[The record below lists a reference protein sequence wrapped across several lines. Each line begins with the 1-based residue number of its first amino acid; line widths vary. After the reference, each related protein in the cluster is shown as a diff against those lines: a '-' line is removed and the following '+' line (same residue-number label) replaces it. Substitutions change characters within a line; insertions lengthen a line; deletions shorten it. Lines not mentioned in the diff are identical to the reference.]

1 MASPFDESEFVDT
14 DYQASQAAGP
24 SSTPGKPTRPPT
36 PEEINAKVSAAQQ
49 KLAELRAA
57 QEDLEREKS
66 ALEEIRRRRMEFR
79 QGREEM
85 IQHLIRGV
93 GLLEETERTAA
104 HELQQMGR
112 TLAALREASDKVQ
125 ALDEES
131 WTTDNLHLELAQGLT
146 TIENARLEWNSARLK
161 WPVLN
166 KAVET
171 EEDSGDTPTVNT
183 PLFGQ
188 QSFGQL
194 CRIGFALNWPSAV
207 LALVILA
214 WLLLNR

>member
-1 MASPFDESEFVDT
+1 
-14 DYQASQAAGP
+14 
-24 SSTPGKPTRPPT
+24 
-36 PEEINAKVSAAQQ
+36 VSAC
-49 KLAELRAA
+49 
-57 QEDLEREKS
+57 S
-66 ALEEIRRRRMEFR
+66 RRRNARR
-79 QGREEM
+79 LTSCSRWAGRWPP
-85 IQHLIRGV
+85 
-93 GLLEETERTAA
+93 
-104 HELQQMGR
+104 
-112 TLAALREASDKVQ
+112 
-125 ALDEES
+125 